1 MSKLKSKPEDS
12 SYIEFLGSVREEIR
26 LSQIVAIRSITA
38 ELLRLY
44 WRIGKQIVVR
54 QQLEGWGSKVLT
66 RLSQDLRR
74 EFPEMKGFSVSNL
87 KQMRSFADAWPDFL
101 EIGQDILANLPWG
114 HNLVLISK
122 IQEREKRLWY
132 ANKSIEN
139 GWSNNSLIHAIESE
153 LYEQQKGVSNFELTL
168 PKPQSDLA
176 RDLIKDPYY
185 LDFLSV
191 EENIEERDVKRL
203 LIAHMR
209 EFLLTL
215 GVGFSFVGHNY
226 CLTVGE
232 QAYHVD
238 MLFYHL
244 RLRCFVVIQLEM
256 GAFKPEQSG
265 QMNFYLSAVDDQ
277 ERQEQ
282 DQQTIGIILCSSKE
296 NIVVEYSLR
305 NLSNPIAV
313 AEHRIPNMLPSR
325 ERLQSELENAMRR
338 FRGQAF

>member
-1 MSKLKSKPEDS
+1 MTIQEFEDR
-12 SYIEFLGSVREEIR
+12 SYLEFLDSVREEIR
-26 LSQIVAIRSITA
+26 VSQIIAIRSITA
-38 ELLRLY
+38 ELLKLY
-44 WRIGKQIVVR
+44 WKIGREIVAR
-54 QQLEGWGSKVLT
+54 QKVQGWGSKTLI
-66 RLSQDLRR
+66 RLSQDLKR
-74 EFPEMKGFSVSNL
+74 EFPEMKGFSVTNL
-87 KQMRSFADAWPDFL
+87 KHMRSFADAWPDFI
-101 EIGQDILANLPWG
+101 EIGQDILTNLPWG
-114 HNLVLISK
+114 HQIALISK

-139 GWSNNSLIHAIESE
+139 GWSNNSLVHAIESG
-153 LYEQQKGVSNFELTL
+153 LYESQRGISNFDLTL

-176 RDLIKDPYY
+176 RDLIRDPYY
-185 LDFLSV
+185 LDFLAV
-191 EENIEERDVKRL
+191 EENIEERDIKRL

-226 CLTVGE
+226 CLTVGD
-232 QAYHVD
+232 QDYYVD

-256 GAFKPEQSG
+256 GSFKPSQSG

-313 AEHRIPNMLPSR
+313 AEHRIPKMLPSR

-338 FRGQAF
+338 FSD